1 MNNIYKFATGILMTI
16 TLTNIN
22 IWQLEPQTSIF
33 TNSTPFNKVTE
44 DYYPI
49 THQQS
54 KAQVYFFKEA
64 LDEFGA
70 TSPEQVAKIWA
81 KAESTRNG
89 VYHYAVAC
97 DKLKSEIIKKWGNP
111 EESYWNIGGSSP
123 WVEKYE
129 IIYNKKISDSEFE
142 AKIKYY
148 WATSYAPIKTT
159 ETTLT
164 IIKNGEVWCVKAA
177 T

>member
-1 MNNIYKFATGILMTI
+1 MTI
-16 TLTNIN
+16 TLTNLV
-22 IWQLEPQTSIF
+22 QFKAQSSIF
-33 TNSTPFNKVTE
+33 TNVTPFNKVTE
-44 DYYPI
+44 DYSAI

-64 LDEFGA
+64 LDELGA
-70 TSPEQVAKIWA
+70 TSPEQVVKIWA
-81 KAESTRNG
+81 KAERTRNG

-97 DKLKSEIIKKWGNP
+97 DTLKSELIKKWGNP

-123 WVEKYE
+123 WVHKYE

-142 AKIKYY
+142 ARIKYY
-148 WATSYAPIKTT
+148 WATSYAPMETT

-164 IIKNGEVWCVKAA
+164 IIKNGEVWCVKEAK
-177 T
+177 